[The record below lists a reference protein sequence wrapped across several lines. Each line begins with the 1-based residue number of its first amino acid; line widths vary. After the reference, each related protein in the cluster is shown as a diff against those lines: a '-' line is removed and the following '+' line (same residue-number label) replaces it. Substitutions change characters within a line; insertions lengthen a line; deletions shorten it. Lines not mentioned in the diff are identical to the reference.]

1 MSLTNRQQREL
12 FESAIAA
19 VNTPQKETP
28 VEVEE
33 SAEISTENTESIDKI
48 ETIVMDYINN
58 AISNSVNESTSEE
71 DLETEI
77 VEAVHN
83 LNVLCSLVNE
93 YFNYEG

>member
-19 VNTPQKETP
+19 VNNP
-28 VEVEE
+28 VEE
-33 SAEISTENTESIDKI
+33 STEISAENTESLDEI

-58 AISNSVNESTSEE
+58 AISNSVNESTSDE
-71 DLETEI
+71 DIELEVT
-77 VEAVHN
+77 EAVQN

>member
-19 VNTPQKETP
+19 VNNP
-28 VEVEE
+28 VEE
-33 SAEISTENTESIDKI
+33 STEISTENTESFDEI

-58 AISNSVNESTSEE
+58 AISNSVNESTSDE
-71 DLETEI
+71 DIELEVT
-77 VEAVHN
+77 EAVQN

>member
-19 VNTPQKETP
+19 VNNTNEEAP

-33 SAEISTENTESIDKI
+33 SAEISTEDTESIDKI

>member
-19 VNTPQKETP
+19 VNNP
-28 VEVEE
+28 VEE
-33 SAEISTENTESIDKI
+33 STEFSAETTESFDEI
-48 ETIVMDYINN
+48 ERIVMDYINN
-58 AISNSVNESTSEE
+58 AISNSVNESTSDE
-71 DLETEI
+71 DIELEVT
-77 VEAVHN
+77 EAVQN